1 MCSPSAPAAPTSQS
15 VTQTSIP
22 EYARPY
28 VETMLGKQQALGDA
42 PFTAFPGGVDAQ
54 VAGFSDLQRQ
64 SQSGIAGLQMP
75 GQFGQAAAGTQ
86 TAMDRALGAQ
96 YNPTAFGANQTS
108 APSLNQYGMNAP
120 TSQAAQFQGSNPVGF
135 QNVGAER
142 VNAPQLNQLSMQ
154 AAGNVSG
161 PNLQNFQMGNAQQL
175 STQDFNS
182 PGTASQF
189 MNPYLQQSLEPQIA
203 EAQRQ
208 SGIQRAGIQSQATQQ
223 GAFGGGRQ
231 AIMESENNRNLGN
244 NISNIVGQGFN
255 NAFNQAQNQFNTQQ
269 QRDLQAQQGNQQAG
283 LTVGQQNLGA
293 NLQTQGLGAQF
304 GQQAALA
311 NQSNQQQANLQNLS
325 AGLQTQGLSA
335 QTGLQAQG
343 MNQSTGLQAL
353 LANQQAGLQA
363 GQFNATNQFNTA
375 AQNAQ
380 LQQQTNLANQQS
392 GLTAGQQN
400 LQSQLNTQQ
409 LGAGQDMQSQL
420 ANQSANQQAAQLE
433 AQQQQ
438 FGANFGMQGIT
449 SGMQGAVN
457 LANIGNQSLGAQQ
470 NILASQGAAGAQQQ
484 AQEQARMAQSQRN
497 FDQQIN
503 YPQQQLNNMSNMLR
517 GLPMAGTG
525 TAQTYQAPPSALS
538 QLGGLGAA
546 AYGVSQIGR
555 AKGGSIKEKKRPAGL
570 AELALSRMA

>member
-1 MCSPSAPAAPTSQS
+1 MCGSSAPPAPSSQT

-22 EYARPY
+22 DYAKPY
-28 VETMLGKQQALGDA
+28 VETMLGKQQALGDT
-42 PFTAFPGGVDAQ
+42 PYTAFPGGVDAQ

-108 APSLNQYGMNAP
+108 APSLNQYGMNTP
-120 TSQAAQFQGSNPVGF
+120 TS
-135 QNVGAER
+135 
-142 VNAPQLNQLSMQ
+142 Q

-161 PNLQNFQMGNAQQL
+161 PNLQNFQMGDAQQL

-244 NISNIVGQGFN
+244 NVSNIVGQGYN

-311 NQSNQQQANLQNLS
+311 NQSV
-325 AGLQTQGLSA
+325 
-335 QTGLQAQG
+335 
-343 MNQSTGLQAL
+343 
-353 LANQQAGLQA
+353 
-363 GQFNATNQFNTA
+363 
-375 AQNAQ
+375 
-380 LQQQTNLANQQS
+380 QQQTNLANQQAGIAS
-392 GLTAGQQN
+392 GQQN
-400 LQSQLNTQQ
+400 LQAQLNTQQ
-409 LGAGQDMQSQL
+409 LGAGQNLQSQL
-420 ANQSANQQAAQLE
+420 ANQSANQQAAQLA

-449 SGMQGAVN
+449 SGLQGAVN

-497 FDQQIN
+497 FDQQIA
-503 YPQQQLNNMSNMLR
+503 YPQQQLSNMSNILR

-525 TAQTYQAPPSALS
+525 TTSTYQAPPSALN
-538 QLGGLGAA
+538 QLAGLGTA